1 VKAEA
6 RAPTMSNANF
16 SVGDLVRIHGLV
28 SKPQFNQMI
37 GVVKAFHENTQRYE
51 IQPSRGSKTLA
62 IKDVNLSDDEF
73 LKPTDDKFKTERVYD
88 NVFLWPSPTTATR
101 IPIQCYSD
109 CPSADF
115 PSRQDEY
122 IQSKLGWESVDTL
135 SGIEEEGRE
144 KPTFLLLF
152 DGLDESSPKNHAAM
166 TIAKLL
172 PEYKVQSCSRY
183 KGIIRGV
190 AILTYSPTKSTFKS
204 MGLGLDHMNG
214 QQVIEANENRHF
226 TPQLLYDI
234 IQFHETDRAERQY
247 KNHNDPMHRTFGA
260 FKHMMM

>member
-1 VKAEA
+1 
-6 RAPTMSNANF
+6 MSNANF
-16 SVGDLVRIHGLV
+16 SVGDLIRIHGLV

-62 IKDVNLSDDEF
+62 LKAVNLSDDEF

-88 NVFLWPSPTTATR
+88 NVFLWPSPTNATR

-122 IQSKLGWESVDTL
+122 IQSKLGWKSVDTL

-144 KPTFLLLF
+144 KPTFLQSKKSCSN
-152 DGLDESSPKNHAAM
+152 DNSKI
-166 TIAKLL
+166 IAR
-172 PEYKVQSCSRY
+172 VQSSILFSLQRDY
-183 KGIIRGV
+183 KRGSYFD
-190 AILTYSPTKSTFKS
+190 L
-204 MGLGLDHMNG
+204 
-214 QQVIEANENRHF
+214 F
-226 TPQLLYDI
+226 T
-234 IQFHETDRAERQY
+234 
-247 KNHNDPMHRTFGA
+247 N
-260 FKHMMM
+260 